1 SKGDVSAYV
10 AAILRRTK
18 LSWIQSHY
26 AHTIRSVSST
36 RIDGGLVTNIDLVL
50 SLLMLIYYS
59 SDDGKTPSRA
69 RMLTAP
75 QVIDLQ
81 LKEWHEELR
90 KCHAL
95 KTIHVAGRYGGT
107 NLLDLPDEMLS
118 DLLQLSLI
126 YLGVHVNFKTI
137 ASLTGVPNLQS
148 FTLAWTNQIR
158 ELPNFDN
165 ISPLKNLVEFVVFR
179 PNPVCCNSFLGPC
192 DLSHEAHSLLGT
204 TPAKCLTDGQSPKRP
219 VVTLFLRI
227 FATQTAFNFLLH
239 LSIKKMC

>member
-1 SKGDVSAYV
+1 
-10 AAILRRTK
+10 
-18 LSWIQSHY
+18 
-26 AHTIRSVSST
+26 
-36 RIDGGLVTNIDLVL
+36 
-50 SLLMLIYYS
+50 M
-59 SDDGKTPSRA
+59 
-69 RMLTAP
+69 
-75 QVIDLQ
+75 
-81 LKEWHEELR
+81 
-90 KCHAL
+90 
-95 KTIHVAGRYGGT
+95 GRYGGT